1 MRDSVTRWWWIR
13 HAPVAAD
20 PGRIVGALD
29 LPCRDGDLWRLAGL
43 SRVLPAEAVVV
54 TSGLSRCTATA
65 EALALAG
72 GATEPALAEQ
82 HFGDWQGRRWDDLA
96 PWETQEFWR
105 DPALGRPPGGESFA
119 DQVARVKGCVGR
131 LTAHYEGRDIVAVA
145 HAGTIRA
152 ALVLALGLEECPG
165 AALSFSVDP
174 LSLTRIDVM
183 AGGAAVRFVNWSPEP

>member
-13 HAPVAAD
+13 HAPVEAE

-29 LPCRDGDLWRLAGL
+29 LPCRDGDLWHLAGL
-43 SRVLPAEAVVV
+43 SRLLPQAPVVV
-54 TSGLSRCTATA
+54 TSGLARCTATA
-65 EALALAG
+65 QALALSGTA
-72 GATEPALAEQ
+72 EPALAEQ
-82 HFGDWQGRRWDDLA
+82 HFGDWQGRTWNELA
-96 PWETQEFWR
+96 PWETEEFWR

-119 DQVARVKGCVGR
+119 DQVARVKDCVAR
-131 LTAHYEGRDIVAVA
+131 LTAAHEGRDVVAVA

-152 ALVLALGLEECPG
+152 ALALALGLEHTPG

-183 AGGAAVRFVNWSPEP
+183 SGGAAVRFVNWSPEP